1 MNSAMISGDLNHK
14 DERRHLSPSLL
25 RMKNAYVC
33 TLQNCLILKKKQK
46 KNKYPHSYPNV
57 CQFTSYAK
65 DIFGSLRCSQ
75 LVWTVPESQRPIN
88 HLQYREV

>member
-46 KNKYPHSYPNV
+46 KKQVSALISERLSVHFL
-57 CQFTSYAK
+57 C
-65 DIFGSLRCSQ
+65 
-75 LVWTVPESQRPIN
+75 
-88 HLQYREV
+88 